1 MVPGRHAY
9 ALRLALRGLCFVVS
23 VCAALAATS
32 APPPV
37 DFNRDIRPILSDHCY
52 ACHGPDENKRKGGL
66 RLDKQADAFKE
77 LKSGKHAL
85 VAGDPAKSTLV
96 ERILTADT
104 EEVMPPPKTGK
115 PLTKAQVELLQR
127 WVQEGA
133 KWKEHWSFLP
143 PERAALPEVK
153 DPRWGGN
160 PVDRFV
166 RDRLSKEGIQPGTE
180 ADKATLIRRAR
191 FDLTGLPPTIDEVDA
206 FLADKSP
213 DAYEKLVDRLM
224 ELPQYGERMTANWLD
239 LARFADTSGYHFDGV
254 RFM

>member
-1 MVPGRHAY
+1 MVPVRYAH
-9 ALRLALRGLCFVVS
+9 ALRLALRGLSFVVS

-37 DFNRDIRPILSDHCY
+37 DFNRDIRPILSDRCY

-85 VAGDPAKSTLV
+85 IAGDTAKSTLV

-143 PERAALPEVK
+143 PERAALQAELNDGAPLAWMCRAFSMTLAVNDDGE
-153 DPRWGGN
+153 PMCSG
-160 PVDRFV
+160 
-166 RDRLSKEGIQPGTE
+166 
-180 ADKATLIRRAR
+180 KAMWN
-191 FDLTGLPPTIDEVDA
+191 GDEVVAENIAA
-206 FLADKSP
+206 FHLMGSCTA
-213 DAYEKLVDRLM
+213 ANGVAKLGGTVQAGA
-224 ELPQYGERMTANWLD
+224 PQLVVRCTATRFGERWQA
-239 LARFADTSGYHFDGV
+239 SK
-254 RFM
+254 